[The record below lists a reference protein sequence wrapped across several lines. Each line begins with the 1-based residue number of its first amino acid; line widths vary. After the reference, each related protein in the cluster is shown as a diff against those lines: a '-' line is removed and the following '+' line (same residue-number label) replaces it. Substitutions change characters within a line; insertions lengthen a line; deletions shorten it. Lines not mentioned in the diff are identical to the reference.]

1 MRSLLT
7 TLMVTLPTLTVFAQD
22 TIIKDSLVTQPPGRS
37 ATPMFLMIGAVLII
51 IYFFMMRPQQKKQ
64 KETQQ
69 MLNNLKKGDKVV
81 TIGGIHGT
89 ITGITDKIV
98 TVKIAE
104 KVEVDVSRTAV
115 SHYQNQPKDSK

>member
-1 MRSLLT
+1 MPDFS
-7 TLMVTLPTLTVFAQD
+7 PE
-22 TIIKDSLVTQPPGRS
+22 VTQFIQASWPIVLMGVIFY
-37 ATPMFLMIGAVLII
+37 FLL
-51 IYFFMMRPQQKKQ
+51 YRPQQKEQ
-64 KETQQ
+64 KKRTE